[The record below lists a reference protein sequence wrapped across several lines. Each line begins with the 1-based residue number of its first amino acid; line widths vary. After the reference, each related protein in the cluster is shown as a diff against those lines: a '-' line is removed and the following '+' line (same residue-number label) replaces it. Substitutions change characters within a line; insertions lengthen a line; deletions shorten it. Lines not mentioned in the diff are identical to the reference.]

1 MSQLAL
7 RIEQQENLE
16 RVEGRIGRAIEDF
29 IALEL
34 RSGKATFHA
43 NELRKWVNDGV
54 PGVAPASPDR
64 ILRGLRQAGRIN
76 YEVVSRRNSL
86 YRALPLVRA

>member
-1 MSQLAL
+1 ML
-7 RIEQQENLE
+7 EQRENLE

-34 RSGKATFHA
+34 RCGKATFHA

-54 PGVAPASPDR
+54 PGIAPDSPGR
-64 ILRGLRQAGRIN
+64 VLRKLRCEGRIN
-76 YEVVSRRNSL
+76 YEIVSRRNSL
-86 YRALPLVRA
+86 YRALPVEVKA